1 MEQVPSQKQS
11 GDGRLSVA
19 VGTIITDRP
28 RTLTYQPPSTPIG
41 LSSELLQRR
50 PDIADAERRMA
61 EANQQIGIT
70 RAAYYP
76 TVSLGAAGF
85 EGTHIANLLAHSR
98 QR

>member
-1 MEQVPSQKQS
+1 
-11 GDGRLSVA
+11 
-19 VGTIITDRP
+19 
-28 RTLTYQPPSTPIG
+28 
-41 LSSELLQRR
+41 
-50 PDIADAERRMA
+50 MA

-76 TVSLGAAGF
+76 TVSLGAAAGF